1 MGWLFKALEVSRAK
15 IRSGAMLNKP
25 GSLCHGWRWGWRR
38 FSFHFKKKQRDRQQN
53 ESQERRQKRREGF
66 LVGIFFFMCTV
77 CSIVSLRNL
86 LLASYR
92 SLWFILFFPAGRKLW
107 AMDRQS
113 PDTPPNDS
121 SKSKRIEMMKAHK
134 PGVKRKENV
143 ANKN

>member
-25 GSLCHGWRWGWRR
+25 GSLCHGWGWRR

-66 LVGIFFFMCTV
+66 LVGIFFSCALYAQLSLSGIFSWHHTV
-77 CSIVSLRNL
+77 VYDSFFFS
-86 LLASYR
+86 LLAESCEQ
-92 SLWFILFFPAGRKLW
+92 WTDNP
-107 AMDRQS
+107 QT
-113 PDTPPNDS
+113 PPPNDS

>member
-25 GSLCHGWRWGWRR
+25 GSLCHGWGWRR

-66 LVGIFFFMCTV
+66 LVGIFFSCALYAQLSLSGIFSWHHTV
-77 CSIVSLRNL
+77 VYDS
-86 LLASYR
+86 
-92 SLWFILFFPAGRKLW
+92 FFFFPAGRKLW